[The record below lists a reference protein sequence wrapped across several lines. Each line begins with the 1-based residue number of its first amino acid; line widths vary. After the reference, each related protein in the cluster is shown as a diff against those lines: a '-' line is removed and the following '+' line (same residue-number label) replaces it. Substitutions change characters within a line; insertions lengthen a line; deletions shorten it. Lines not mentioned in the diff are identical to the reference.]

1 MSLGYVLLNKI
12 NLTKEV
18 ILYDST
24 YINTNVGK
32 NNKYALRIPDRGYLG
47 GGSCGE
53 HKVRLLRC

>member
-1 MSLGYVLLNKI
+1 MSLGYVLLSKI

-18 ILYDST
+18 ILYDSI

-32 NNKYALRIPDRGYLG
+32 KYALRFLNSGYYLG
-47 GGSCGE
+47 GVGYGE